1 MPEIL
6 YLIDVYSL
14 VFQVFHAIP
23 EMTGPSGQPTNA
35 VFGFTRDILNILKQ
49 KQPTHL
55 ICALDASGPGERE
68 SMYAEYKA
76 NRSSMPDD
84 LRPQIPVIADVVSA
98 FGIPMVEFAGWE
110 ADDVIATLAHQ
121 AAARGMEVCIVSND
135 KDVRQLISSL
145 IRVYYVRKDTYMTAE
160 ELLTDWGVRPEQVT
174 DFQALVG
181 DAVDNVPGVP
191 LVGPKKASAL
201 LQQFGTLDA
210 VLANADAAPGAK
222 LRENLKKFADQAR
235 LSHRLVTLRRDLPLV
250 INWEEARTGQLNPA
264 RLLELFTQCGFR
276 KFGEEVREMAGI
288 DTAAATR
295 TLTYEVVDTPE
306 KLATLVEQ
314 LSHRKSFCLD
324 LETTSLD
331 AVRAD
336 IVGWAISW
344 EAGRGWYIP
353 VQGPEGEP
361 HLDPQNVVDTLR
373 PILERQDLELVN
385 QNLKYDLLV
394 LRRAGILVNG
404 LGMDPMVGHYLLDA
418 GARSHG
424 LDELAR
430 QYFEHEM
437 IPISDLLGKGLFQK
451 QMNEVEIAM
460 VAEYASEDAAIAWEL
475 AEVIGKELR
484 DAELWD
490 LYWNLE
496 RPLIEVLVEMQHN
509 GIRVEPSL
517 LQEQS
522 VEATGRLAQIKSEIF
537 SLAGHEFNIDS
548 PIQLRQVLFEELNLP
563 VLRRTKTGPSTDQ
576 DVLEELAQQHPLPVK
591 MLEHRR
597 LSKLKSTY
605 LDALPQ
611 MINPDTGRIH
621 TSFNQVVAATGRLS
635 SSEPNLQ
642 NIPIRTEEGRRVRQ
656 AFIAGAPGWQL
667 LCADYSQIELR
678 MLAHFSQDPALLTAF
693 TEGVDIHTAVAAQV
707 FGIDPQ
713 VVDKAMRGVAKAV
726 NFGIIYGQS
735 PFGLATSLGIA
746 KDEAAR
752 FIEDYFARY
761 AQVDR
766 FFTQILEQAVEQGYV
781 TTILGRRRSIT
792 GIRSTTGRQRNLAE
806 RTAINTVIQG
816 SAADLI
822 KQAMINVYRRL
833 KREGWSA
840 KLLLQIHDELV
851 LDVPDGE
858 ISAVAR
864 LVQEEMEGALDLSVP
879 LRVDLAAGV
888 NWLETK
894 NLEDSN

>member
-250 INWEEARTGQLNPA
+250 VNWEEARTGQLNPA

-361 HLDPQNVVDTLR
+361 HLDPQNVVDMLR

-537 SLAGHEFNIDS
+537 ALAGHEFNIDS
-548 PIQLRQVLFEELNLP
+548 PIQLRQVLF
-563 VLRRTKTGPSTDQ
+563 
-576 DVLEELAQQHPLPVK
+576 EELAQQHPLPVK

>member
-250 INWEEARTGQLNPA
+250 VNWEEARTGQLNPA

-373 PILERQDLELVN
+373 PILERQDLELVI

-537 SLAGHEFNIDS
+537 ALAGHEFNIDS

>member
-537 SLAGHEFNIDS
+537 ALAGHEFNIDS